1 MKLRLCLLIATCLM
15 HVGAFSMSNES
26 SIEESDEVWTV
37 VSGKTFEVKIY
48 RPAGTGPFPAILDVH
63 GGAWVVGDRTNGVLF
78 NRALANH
85 GFLVAAIDF
94 RDGPEFQHPA
104 ASRDV
109 ANAIRWLRLNAKRLD
124 ADVSKLGLIGS
135 SSGGHLVLHAAV
147 APHEPADQTAVLFQ
161 GKKEVADFTDTSVDI
176 SYVIALWPVSD
187 PFFRYRYAKRANLDR
202 LVAAHDGYF
211 VTEDAMR
218 EASVTRI
225 VASGEASTLPP
236 AMIVQP
242 GEDGNVPVEMTFELL
257 RAWQSHGGHI
267 EYVYYPNQPHAF
279 GHYPSEAT
287 TAMVSAIV
295 DFAKRQVN

>member
-1 MKLRLCLLIATCLM
+1 MMLRLCLLIASCFV
-15 HVGAFSMSNES
+15 HFGAFSMSNKS
-26 SIEESDEVWTV
+26 SIEESDEVWTE
-37 VSGKTFEVKIY
+37 VSGQAFHVKIY
-48 RPAGTGPFPAILDVH
+48 RPAGAGPFPAILDVH

-78 NRALANH
+78 NRALANQ

-109 ANAIRWLRLNAKRLD
+109 ANAIRWLRLNAERLS
-124 ADVSKLGLIGS
+124 ADVSTLGLIGS

-147 APHEPADQTAVLFQ
+147 TPHEPADQTAVLFQ
-161 GKKEVADFTDTSVDI
+161 GKKKVAGFADI
-176 SYVIALWPVSD
+176 SVEVNYVIALWPVSD
-187 PFFRYRYAKRANLDR
+187 PFFRYRYAKRAELDR

-211 VTEDAMR
+211 VTEAAMR

-225 VASGEASTLPP
+225 VASGEAGALPP

-257 RAWQSHGGHI
+257 RAWQSQGGHI
-267 EYVYYPNQPHAF
+267 EYAYYPDQPHAF

-287 TAMVSAIV
+287 TEMLSAII
-295 DFAKRQVN
+295 DFAKRQLD